1 MTLNHSGVMEII
13 LHFHNCHFM
22 NESKCPVPREQQPTN
37 EFIELSKSIFFSWP
51 KTKKTLTLILIKFW
65 VGAFVLFLIISSGSI
80 YFKTSLF
87 KYILL
92 SLFSSLLVPL
102 LITLRLYLG
111 WNHVFKRLTSEKVE
125 YEESGWY
132 DGQVWIK
139 PLVLKEKESLI
150 ASIEVKPI
158 LKNLIQIFSIILAL
172 ALSGIL
178 LFQYNN
184 F

>member
-1 MTLNHSGVMEII
+1 
-13 LHFHNCHFM
+13 M

-37 EFIELSKSIFFSWP
+37 EFIELSKSKIFSWP
-51 KTKKTLTLILIKFW
+51 KTKKSLILILVKFW
-65 VGAFVLFLIISSGSI
+65 VGAFVLFLVISSGSV
-80 YFKTSLF
+80 YFETSPL

-92 SLFSSLLVPL
+92 SFFSSLSIPL

-111 WNHVFKRLTSEKVE
+111 WNHIFKRLISEKVE

-132 DGQVWIK
+132 DGQVWEK

-158 LKNLIQIFSIILAL
+158 LKNLIQIFSIISVL

-178 LFQYNN
+178 IFQYSN